1 MTNCSQV
8 NMLIDTGKKRCTLFD
23 FSLTIGYNVNTDN
36 NVLFTF
42 GLRY

>member
-1 MTNCSQV
+1 MIIFLSTVSYA
-8 NMLIDTGKKRCTLFD
+8 FD